1 MTVSSASLAAVAVPE
16 RHATPERATPPAVRA
31 APQIHAPE
39 AGEAGAV
46 PVPSRWARL
55 RRAIMSRRPQTASLL
70 LQAIAGG
77 ALYLSYEG
85 MHQLAVAAGYNKV
98 QAAIWPLIVDG
109 FVVHASR
116 DVLRA
121 WRAGQRLRTAFDSF
135 LIVLAAGASAAFQA
149 TSAAGASTATANAA
163 HAATAGAA
171 SAVAA
176 AGSKPAAPLVL
187 VVAAHVVPPV
197 AALLALAL
205 EVFARYDY
213 QQRTESVRRPKRS
226 TPTRREASTTSVGA
240 TRQTATG
247 GKARRTSAGG
257 DPTGIGRLARQ
268 VEDAF
273 VEREIRGGE
282 RLVAASLTV
291 ELEGDDRRKRRVQEI
306 LRQLR
311 TAPTAEQ
318 QARINQARTAASSAP
333 SAGPPVTN
341 EEARP

>member
-1 MTVSSASLAAVAVPE
+1 MISSTASLAAVAAADGQV
-16 RHATPERATPPAVRA
+16 ATRRADGPAA
-31 APQIHAPE
+31 GAP
-39 AGEAGAV
+39 GEAYAETAAADV
-46 PVPSRWARL
+46 AAASAPSRWSRL
-55 RRAIMSRRPQTASLL
+55 RRALASRRPQTASLL

-121 WRAGQRLRTAFDSF
+121 WRAGQRLRTAFDGF

-149 TSAAGASTATANAA
+149 TSAAGAS
-163 HAATAGAA
+163 AATKAAAGTAATTGAA
-171 SAVAA
+171 SAVAR
-176 AGSKPAAPLVL
+176 PPVPLVL

-205 EVFARYDY
+205 EVFARYDH
-213 QQRTESVRRPKRS
+213 QQRADSTHRSKRS
-226 TPTRREASTTSVGA
+226 APTRRGASTPSAGTPRRTGGG
-240 TRQTATG
+240 G
-247 GKARRTSAGG
+247 GKARRTGANG
-257 DPTGIGRLARQ
+257 DLTAIELLARQ

-273 VEREIRGGE
+273 VEREVRGGE
-282 RLVAASLTV
+282 RLVAASLAV
-291 ELEGDDRRKRRVQEI
+291 ELMGDDRRKRRVQEM

-311 TAPTAEQ
+311 TTPTPQQ
-318 QARINQARTAASSAP
+318 QARIDQARSAAHPAVTTDLMANE
-333 SAGPPVTN
+333 AGAQP
-341 EEARP
+341 